1 MKYTDMKLQYICT
14 FITLICLLT
23 GCSLTDIQEDGMEK
37 GKGIYFST
45 YTGVQTKGTEV
56 TQGTMESSGF
66 GIMAYLTQGDYS
78 TNYTGRYID
87 NELVEW
93 NGTKWTYSP
102 TRYWPNNGVDKLS
115 FFAYAPYD
123 EDGTKGIAI
132 NDGTGKDPQ
141 LDFTLQTPKEQIDLV
156 VAASKNLKAGTV
168 NLSFQHVLTGV
179 KLYAKPS
186 DDLSANKQVSLYVTG
201 IKLLHSDKLAKQSQ
215 LNMVTSTWAAT
226 PQSYLD
232 ATYDLGAATGGILN
246 FTTTDVKGNPAIKIA
261 NKTTP
266 VSLFDTGEA
275 LYLIP
280 INGKTGCANGDV
292 QIAVSYELVT
302 RSTDLGNGG
311 DNVYTISSITKNVSL
326 PEKGFMQNTTHSYT
340 LTLGL
345 NEVTV
350 NVATQKG
357 IIYDIEIST
366 AQDLAD
372 FRDRVNAGEATL
384 NAKQVADIDLATL
397 TNGDQ
402 NNWTPINNFAGVYNG
417 NGYSISNLKVSRPE
431 SGNVGLILTATSTSI
446 LTGIKLI
453 NATISTGSDSSTQG
467 GNSGALV
474 ATAQGIV
481 SHCTSTGSVTG
492 YALNAGGLIGQVTS
506 TGNISLCSS
515 SATVKNL
522 LPTTGGSGTTPT
534 VIAYNNGGLIGL
546 NDGIVVACCAT
557 GAVNGARHLGS
568 NYKTLGGFAGRNN
581 GKIYGCYSTGRVTID
596 GHKTNIAGFV
606 GGVSASS
613 LIVGCYNTGNG
624 DHLTGGI
631 DCFPAAFTSDVAS
644 GSRFINCFA
653 RGRGLNVQSPHVWG
667 DFFRMGN
674 VYSNSCTNCYSVST
688 HSQASPDGNGIIY
701 GANKDLVRSIVSDP
715 YTSEV
720 DIKIPTGGPI
730 TGYSADYVTRKWKAT
745 DFWSATAGSDDAPD
759 INWDIMENIT
769 IL

>member
-168 NLSFQHVLTGV
+168 NLTFQHVLTGV

-186 DDLSANKQVSLYVTG
+186 DDLSANTQVSLYVTG

-266 VSLFDTGEA
+266 VSLFDTGET

-350 NVATQKG
+350 DVTAQEK
-357 IIYDIEIST
+357 YDIEIAT

-372 FRDRVNAGEATL
+372 FRSRVNAGEATL

-402 NNWTPINNFAGVYNG
+402 DNWTPINNFAGAYNG
-417 NGYSISNLKVSRPE
+417 NGYSISNLKIA
-431 SGNVGLILTATSTSI
+431 NNNNAGLFASTTASSV
-446 LTGIKLI
+446 LVGIKLI
-453 NATISTGSDSSTQG
+453 NVAVTGNCNYAGTLAAKTLG
-467 GNSGALV
+467 V
-474 ATAQGIV
+474 V
-481 SHCTSTGSVTG
+481 SHCSATGS
-492 YALNAGGLIGQVTS
+492 LNGSFFYAGGLIGNV
-506 TGNISLCSS
+506 GNTANVALCIADVS
-515 SATVKNL
+515 VNQG
-522 LPTTGGSGTTPT
+522 TTGAANS
-534 VIAYNNGGLIGL
+534 AEGGFTAR
-546 NDGIVVACCAT
+546 NDGIIAACASKKDVVNAANTKNTNEVT
-557 GAVNGARHLGS
+557 G
-568 NYKTLGGFAGRNN
+568 
-581 GKIYGCYSTGRVTID
+581 
-596 GHKTNIAGFV
+596 GFV
-606 GGVSASS
+606 GLNYGDIYGSYSLGLSQTSGHYKGNGGFVGTLSS
-613 LIVGCYNTGNG
+613 GSIVGCYSRGNSR
-624 DHLTGGI
+624 H
-631 DCFPAAFTSDVAS
+631 AS
-644 GSRFINCFA
+644 GGDGIGPGGFVSIASSGNFINCFA
-653 RGRGLNVQSPHVWG
+653 GGDTSSGSAKWYFGEFFSPRGSGGTTVTNSYAKGTTHYGMGDTPGLTYGQAISYI
-667 DFFRMGN
+667 R
-674 VYSNSCTNCYSVST
+674 SV
-688 HSQASPDGNGIIY
+688 
-701 GANKDLVRSIVSDP
+701 VRTDYVSDKL
-715 YTSEV
+715 
-720 DIKIPTGGPI
+720 IKIATGGSI
-730 TGYSADYVTRKWKAT
+730 IGYSSNCDTKAWSAVK
-745 DFWSATAGSDDAPD
+745 FWSATAGSDDAPD